1 MKCDIILN
9 EKKREKMIFVKKEQI
24 EPTYFPDG
32 YGVRTTQNKE
42 VVIIDFIQSNNNGK
56 KAIISSIAL
65 PKSAAL
71 DLAKRIQSLFK
82 EDKND

>member
-1 MKCDIILN
+1 MNFITKD
-9 EKKREKMIFVKKEQI
+9 QI

-42 VVIIDFIQSNNNGK
+42 VVIIDFFQSNHFDDN

-65 PKSAAL
+65 PKSGAL
-71 DLAKRIQSLFK
+71 DLIKRIQSLFK
-82 EDKND
+82 EDNNE

>member
-1 MKCDIILN
+1 MDFITKN
-9 EKKREKMIFVKKEQI
+9 QI

-42 VVIIDFIQSNNNGK
+42 VVIIDFFQSNHFDD

-65 PKSAAL
+65 PKSGAL
-71 DLAKRIQSLFK
+71 DLIKRIQSLFK
-82 EDKND
+82 EDNNE

>member
-1 MKCDIILN
+1 MDFITKN
-9 EKKREKMIFVKKEQI
+9 QI

-42 VVIIDFIQSNNNGK
+42 VVIIDFFQSNHFDD

-65 PKSAAL
+65 PKSGAL
-71 DLAKRIQSLFK
+71 DLIKRIQSLFK
-82 EDKND
+82 EDNNEWSSSYNNY

>member
-1 MKCDIILN
+1 M
-9 EKKREKMIFVKKEQI
+9 KKRKKMLFIKKDQI

-42 VVIIDFIQSNNNGK
+42 VVIIDFIQSNNNGE

-65 PKSAAL
+65 PKSGAL
-71 DLAKRIQSLFK
+71 DLIKKIQSLFK
-82 EDKND
+82 EDEK

>member
-1 MKCDIILN
+1 MNFITKD
-9 EKKREKMIFVKKEQI
+9 QI

-42 VVIIDFIQSNNNGK
+42 VVIIDFFQSNHFDD

-65 PKSAAL
+65 PKSGAL
-71 DLAKRIQSLFK
+71 ELIKRIQSLFK
-82 EDKND
+82 EDNNEWSSSYNNY